1 MALHT
6 KEPAVSGEVKLLE
19 EGVREKKLNLKKRR
33 LKPAHG
39 GKASS
44 PKGAMHITTKTHF

>member
-6 KEPAVSGEVKLLE
+6 KEPAVRGEVKLLE
-19 EGVREKKLNLKKRR
+19 EGVREKKLNLKRWQ
-33 LKPAHG
+33 LKQAHG

-44 PKGAMHITTKTHF
+44 PNGEMHITNKIRF